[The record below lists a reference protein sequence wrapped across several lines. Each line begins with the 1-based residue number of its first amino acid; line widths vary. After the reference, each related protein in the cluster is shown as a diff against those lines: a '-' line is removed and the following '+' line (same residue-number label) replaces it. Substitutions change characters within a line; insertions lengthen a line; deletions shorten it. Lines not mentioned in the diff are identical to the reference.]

1 MHLHQDASGDTKSFL
16 VSGLKNV
23 GLAKGVDRYSEFG
36 EVLVRWCE
44 RGEEVPDLRDLRKSF
59 DVVW

>member
-1 MHLHQDASGDTKSFL
+1 MRLHQDAFGDTKSFL

-36 EVLVRWCE
+36 EILVRWCE
-44 RGEEVPDLRDLRKSF
+44 REEEVLGLRDLRKSS

>member
-1 MHLHQDASGDTKSFL
+1 MRLHQDAFGDTKSFL

-44 RGEEVPDLRDLRKSF
+44 RGEEVLDLRDSRKFF
-59 DVVW
+59 DAVW

>member
-1 MHLHQDASGDTKSFL
+1 MRLHQGVSGDTKSFL

-23 GLAKGVDRYSEFG
+23 GSVKVADQCLEI
-36 EVLVRWCE
+36 EILVRWCE
-44 RGEEVPDLRDLRKSF
+44 REEEVLGLRDLRKYV

>member
-1 MHLHQDASGDTKSFL
+1 MRLRQDASGDTRSFL

-23 GLAKGVDRYSEFG
+23 GLAKGVDQYSEFG

-44 RGEEVPDLRDLRKSF
+44 REEEVLGLRDSRKFF
-59 DVVW
+59 DAVW

>member
-1 MHLHQDASGDTKSFL
+1 MRLHQGAFGDTKSFL

-36 EVLVRWCE
+36 EILVRWCE
-44 RGEEVPDLRDLRKSF
+44 REEEVLGLRDLRKSS